1 MPAPETSCTG
11 YRPSRPSLLSVK
23 RIAERYY
30 DKVGQHS
37 TPAAVITAAWRGPLL
52 ERQGV
57 PQRMVITN
65 QGDLASWSCARG
77 MHLCAAAW
85 YTRATLS
92 AGKLRGE
99 RPCTHE
105 PREGLGGWGHGTR
118 GPEQGGRNRR
128 SGKPLGSDF
137 EQVGVGSQSANAKA
151 RHQGPVVLTSAIALE
166 LVSWQCN
173 FLFLDL

>member
-23 RIAERYY
+23 RITERYY

-37 TPAAVITAAWRGPLL
+37 TPAAVITAAWRAPLL

-85 YTRATLS
+85 YTRVTLS

-137 EQVGVGSQSANAKA
+137 EQSWGRIAVSKRKSAAPRPSSLN
-151 RHQGPVVLTSAIALE
+151 
-166 LVSWQCN
+166 
-173 FLFLDL
+173 

>member
-85 YTRATLS
+85 YTRVNLG

-99 RPCTHE
+99 RPCTHSN
-105 PREGLGGWGHGTR
+105 PEGGVVVVGGLR
-118 GPEQGGRNRR
+118 LIED
-128 SGKPLGSDF
+128 GSILMLDSIF
-137 EQVGVGSQSANAKA
+137 HLPHPGQDGAWVELPQKLKTPKS
-151 RHQGPVVLTSAIALE
+151 RHVAFMVPDSLTN
-166 LVSWQCN
+166 CN
-173 FLFLDL
+173 